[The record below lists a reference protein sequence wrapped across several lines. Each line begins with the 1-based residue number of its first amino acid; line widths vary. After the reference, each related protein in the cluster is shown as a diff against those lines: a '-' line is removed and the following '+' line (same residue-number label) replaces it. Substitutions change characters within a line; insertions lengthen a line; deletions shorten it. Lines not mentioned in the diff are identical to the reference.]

1 MVAKGRV
8 ASPFVVITEKG
19 QPWWPDSLSH
29 AFDKGKRAAGIDKRL
44 HDLRGTAATRFICA
58 GASDTQVADILGW
71 EPTRVS
77 AIRKRYVD
85 AGNVARSVV
94 RLLEPAAKAR

>member
-1 MVAKGRV
+1 M
-8 ASPFVVITEKG
+8 ST
-19 QPWWPDSLSH
+19 PWRAVKIEEATGLLH
-29 AFDKGKRAAGIDKRL
+29 KRAAGFDKCL

-58 GASDTQVADILGW
+58 GASDPQVADILGW

-94 RLLEPAAKAR
+94 RLLEPEAKDR